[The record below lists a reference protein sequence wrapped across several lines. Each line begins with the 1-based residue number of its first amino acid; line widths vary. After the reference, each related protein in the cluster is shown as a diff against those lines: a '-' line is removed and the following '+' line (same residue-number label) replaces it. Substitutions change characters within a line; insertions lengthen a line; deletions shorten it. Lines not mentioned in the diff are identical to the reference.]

1 MMLTLLVTSKG
12 VAGVPRS
19 SLVVLSGTLA
29 TFGLP
34 LEGVAVIL
42 GVDELMDMART
53 TINLV
58 GNCLAT
64 AVMGRWEG
72 ELTSMPLAATA
83 APISE
88 RT

>member
-1 MMLTLLVTSKG
+1 
-12 VAGVPRS
+12 
-19 SLVVLSGTLA
+19 
-29 TFGLP
+29 
-34 LEGVAVIL
+34 
-42 GVDELMDMART
+42 MDMART

-72 ELTSMPLAATA
+72 ELNLNAAPLATA
-83 APISE
+83 APTSE